1 MISCTSQLL
10 RLVSKK
16 VITRPFM
23 VLFSSTTSSSS
34 SSVSSNNP
42 SQLKIERD
50 QQNND
55 NEYKTSRFYSNS
67 ANVTHE
73 PMEDF
78 FRQTK
83 RGTSIGQQNLVGKTA
98 SINRV
103 FGPAANAQAL
113 LTCGGKELAQ
123 HASFD
128 PNYDRAKGWIRSRPV
143 GSAVLSST
151 LISGLVGALIEAS
164 FPQTV
169 PVNSS
174 MNFLRPLIV
183 GMEVCARIKIE
194 SVNETQRNNA
204 NNDNYKKMS
213 TEETG
218 YEIFLS
224 TQVIR
229 VQDDIIISEGH
240 HTVWIP
246 SYL

>member
-1 MISCTSQLL
+1 
-10 RLVSKK
+10 
-16 VITRPFM
+16 
-23 VLFSSTTSSSS
+23 
-34 SSVSSNNP
+34 
-42 SQLKIERD
+42 
-50 QQNND
+50 
-55 NEYKTSRFYSNS
+55 
-67 ANVTHE
+67 
-73 PMEDF
+73 
-78 FRQTK
+78 
-83 RGTSIGQQNLVGKTA
+83 
-98 SINRV
+98 
-103 FGPAANAQAL
+103 
-113 LTCGGKELAQ
+113 
-123 HASFD
+123 
-128 PNYDRAKGWIRSRPV
+128 
-143 GSAVLSST
+143 
-151 LISGLVGALIEAS
+151 VGALIEAS

-218 YEIFLS
+218 YEILLS